1 MQQPITFLVWADNTP
16 GVLIRLASLFSR
28 RKINID
34 SLTVSETEI
43 HSVSRFT
50 IVITVSPVLAAT
62 IGRQIERMI
71 EVRRVIVNTDE
82 SVFHREVALM
92 RVDLSASEELDLQER
107 YAGLRVVE
115 RNENGLLLECAATE
129 SVISTL
135 VSELRARGLREF
147 VRSGRIAVTARG
159 DYADDLTRSLHELR
173 PEASEG
179 SCIRNRNRL
188 GIPVRDHI

>member
-34 SLTVSETEI
+34 SLAVSETEI

-92 RVDLSASEELDLQER
+92 RVDLSASEELDLQQR

-135 VSELRARGLREF
+135 VAELRARGLSEF

-179 SCIRNRNRL
+179 
-188 GIPVRDHI
+188 PDF

>member
-1 MQQPITFLVWADNTP
+1 
-16 GVLIRLASLFSR
+16 
-28 RKINID
+28 
-34 SLTVSETEI
+34 
-43 HSVSRFT
+43 
-50 IVITVSPVLAAT
+50 
-62 IGRQIERMI
+62 
-71 EVRRVIVNTDE
+71 
-82 SVFHREVALM
+82 M
-92 RVDLSASEELDLQER
+92 RVDLSASEELDLQQR

-135 VSELRARGLREF
+135 VAELRAMGLREF

-179 SCIRNRNRL
+179 
-188 GIPVRDHI
+188 PDF